1 MFGGV
6 GIFCFIRFSQPLPL
20 GEGPRYMVSFL
31 TLSRGSGTMLFHSS
45 GGKKKFRVNPQ
56 CKVPKEWLAL
66 CFLLSDHF
74 YEACG

>member
-31 TLSRGSGTMLFHSS
+31 LSPVVLEQCFSTLQ
-45 GGKKKFRVNPQ
+45 GGKKNSV
-56 CKVPKEWLAL
+56 
-66 CFLLSDHF
+66 
-74 YEACG
+74 